1 MSYCLTSKLCWLE
14 RNSNLPPKFEIDCLS
29 TCQLD
34 ANHSDAHLIQDFVF
48 VPFDAPSLRGNH
60 SNLILPPRRISDGA
74 CAGTSHRRRRLI
86 NGGGHS
92 TLYARCCGWNL
103 WYIITQLPSSRP
115 KPGSFTCRTCRMML
129 SEHFLKFVDTKQA
142 RQTLEMPLF
151 GHLESPAEFQV

>member
-1 MSYCLTSKLCWLE
+1 M
-14 RNSNLPPKFEIDCLS
+14 RIRVLPSHP
-29 TCQLD
+29 
-34 ANHSDAHLIQDFVF
+34 IQDLHSLLH
-48 VPFDAPSLRGNH
+48 DTIKLTPSLRGNH

-74 CAGTSHRRRRLI
+74 CACAYLRRRRLI